1 MLYSMD
7 VKLTGL
13 PREVLQWILNLQ
25 LSVCP
30 KNVRR
35 DSSNGY
41 LVADIFSQYYPK
53 VFLLYSYK
61 NGAALSIKQDNWRR
75 IQKFLR
81 KLNINLSQ
89 DLINGTMHFE
99 MGAAEKLLTEI
110 YSILTKQSEPLGLAC
125 AECAQAKGVS
135 RHTAQIKKEI
145 CFTQRITMVMIYF
158 ILTVFIYFMAFEFEI
173 CQCQYSKYFL
183 IQRHY

>member
-1 MLYSMD
+1 MSLSP
-7 VKLTGL
+7 VSPVRTGL

-110 YSILTKQSEPLGLAC
+110 YSILTKQ
-125 AECAQAKGVS
+125 
-135 RHTAQIKKEI
+135 R
-145 CFTQRITMVMIYF
+145 
-158 ILTVFIYFMAFEFEI
+158 
-173 CQCQYSKYFL
+173 
-183 IQRHY
+183 